1 MFNKIMLIGRLTK
14 DPDLKFTKNGK
25 AVSRMTLAVDRKY
38 KDQDG
43 KKVADFIPI
52 IAWTSLAETVANY
65 LRKGAMIA
73 VDGSLEIR
81 NYEQDGIT
89 KYIAE
94 VIAQDVRFLE
104 KAEPKAKEN

>member
-38 KDQDG
+38 KDQNG
-43 KKVADFIPI
+43 EKVTDFIPI
-52 IAWTSLAETVANY
+52 IAWGSLAETVANY
-65 LRKGAMIA
+65 LDKGKLIA

-94 VIAQDVRFLE
+94 VISTDIRFLE
-104 KAEPKAKEN
+104 KVELKGQI